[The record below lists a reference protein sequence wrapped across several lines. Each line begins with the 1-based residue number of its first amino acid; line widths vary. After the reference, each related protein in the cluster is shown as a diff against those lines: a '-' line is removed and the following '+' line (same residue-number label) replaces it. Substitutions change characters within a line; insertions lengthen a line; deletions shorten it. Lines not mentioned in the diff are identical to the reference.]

1 MASIYFRIDSSYYE
15 AEDTLPPVAE
25 AVLGERFP
33 LPDGA
38 VEIKKDEFD
47 AAINIVLVDE
57 KGDNGNGQSTGKA
70 VIAKVVR

>member
-1 MASIYFRIDSSYYE
+1 MASIYFKIKDAFYE
-15 AEDTLPPVAE
+15 ADDTLPPVAE
-25 AVLGERFP
+25 AVRGERFP

-47 AAINIVLVDE
+47 AAVNIVLVDE
-57 KGDNGNGQSTGKA
+57 KGNNGNGQGAGKA